1 MLRRWFTKLLG
12 LEEVGPVTY
21 FEWFL
26 RHPWPA
32 VAVLACIA
40 AAVGFA
46 AWLYWRERGISRRRR
61 IALGAL
67 RAALYTLVILLLF
80 EPVFGIEMAVKLRE
94 SLLVLVDNSESMGI
108 RDARRREREI
118 EEAAMA
124 LGRLPFD
131 RNAPRV
137 MDARTRADSAAA
149 TRLDLAKGILENP
162 NLDVFQKIQKNYR
175 LRYFSFSDTV
185 VPTSGEGEEL
195 AASLRRITANGR
207 STRLGT
213 AIDDVVA
220 RYSGQPIA
228 GVVVLTDGA
237 SNAGIEPLEVA
248 RKMKDR
254 SIPIFPV
261 GIGVP
266 DPPDVRVEGLIVQQT
281 VFVGDHVPVR
291 FRIVSKGFTNRHAD
305 VVVTVNGKEIARK
318 DVALTGGPQFEELS
332 FLPGEATDTLRL
344 EVAVAPLPGDAAPE
358 NNRVSQNIRVV
369 DEKIKVLYVEGRP
382 RWEYR
387 YLRAVLLRDRRLDVK
402 FLMTQ
407 GDRDLAKASDRYLDR
422 FPEVAG
428 EAFVFDLVILGDVP
442 ASYFT
447 PAQLSRMEQLVRE
460 RGGSLLVLP
469 GHQNPL
475 STYIGTPIEGV
486 LPVRLQPEAWESVDD
501 MVHPTVT
508 SKGDEMTV
516 VTLEMPADRNAAR
529 WARVRPL
536 YQVPA
541 LAGTKPAATVLATL
555 SDAPRRREPYPL
567 ICWQR
572 YGRGKA
578 MFVGTDQLWRLR
590 FKVGDRHHARFWG
603 QVIQFLT
610 LSRLLGENKRI
621 QLETGRRS
629 FRTGERVQI
638 YANVLNEAYEPVNL
652 AQYTV
657 YVERPEGRAETAEV
671 KLEPVKDVPGLYQ
684 GFFTP
689 EAEGLHVLRTA
700 PSDRDYSNTVELQV
714 ATTPLEQLE
723 PAMQED
729 ALRKL
734 AEISGGRFFA
744 IADLPQLPDEL
755 TQDVQ
760 TTIVRREKELWDLP
774 AIFVLLLLCGATEW
788 FFRRRYDLI

>member
-1 MLRRWFTKLLG
+1 MLRQWFTRVLG

-26 RHPWPA
+26 RHPWPSIVVLLCIVAA
-32 VAVLACIA
+32 VA
-40 AAVGFA
+40 FA
-46 AWLYWRERGISRRRR
+46 ARLYWRERGISRRRR
-61 IALGAL
+61 IFLGIF
-67 RAALYTLVILLLF
+67 RGILYTILILLLF
-80 EPVFGIEMAVKLRE
+80 EPVFGIEMSVKLRQ
-94 SLLVLVDNSESMGI
+94 SLLVLLDTSESMGI
-108 RDARRREREI
+108 PDARKKEREL

-124 LGRLPFD
+124 MGKLPFEKGSQ
-131 RNAPRV
+131 P
-137 MDARTRADSAAA
+137 MDARTRTEAAA
-149 TRLDLAKGILENP
+149 ARRIDLAKGILDNP
-162 NLDVFQKIQKNYR
+162 NLDLFQKLEADYK
-175 LRYFSFSDTV
+175 LRYFSFAETV
-185 VPTSGEGEEL
+185 VPASGEGDEL
-195 AASLRRITANGR
+195 AASLRRVGATGK

-228 GVVVLTDGA
+228 GVIALTDGA
-237 SNAGIEPLEVA
+237 SNEGLEPLEVA

-254 SIPIFPV
+254 GIPLFPV

-266 DPPDVRVEGLIVQQT
+266 DPPDVRVEGLVVQDT
-281 VFVGDHVPVR
+281 VFAKDRVPVR
-291 FRIVSKGFTNRHAD
+291 FRLTSKGFTNRHLD
-305 VVVTVNGKEIARK
+305 VVVTVDGKEIARQ
-318 DVALTGGPQFEELS
+318 DVVLTGDTQFEEMS
-332 FLPGEATDTLRL
+332 FLPEEGAASLTLKVAAT
-344 EVAVAPLPGDAAPE
+344 PLPGEVVAD
-358 NNRVSQNIRVV
+358 NNHLSQNIRVI
-369 DEKIKVLYVEGRP
+369 DEKIKVLYVEGKP

-387 YLRAVLLRDRRLDVK
+387 YLRAVLLRDYRLDVK
-402 FLMTQ
+402 FLLTQ
-407 GDRDLAKASDRYLDR
+407 GDRDLPKASDRYLER

-428 EAFVFDLVILGDVP
+428 EAFIWDLVILGDVP

-447 PAQLSRMEQLVRE
+447 PAQLNRIEQLVRE

-475 STYIGTPIEGV
+475 TTYLGSPIEGI
-486 LPVRLQPEAWESVDD
+486 LPVRLQPESWEAVEET
-501 MVHPTVT
+501 VYPVVT

-516 VTLEMPADRNAAR
+516 VTLEVPEERNTAR

-541 LAGTKPAATVLATL
+541 VAGAKPAATVLATL
-555 SDAPRRREPYPL
+555 SDFPRRREPYPL

-590 FKVGDRHHARFWG
+590 FKLGDRYHARYWG

-621 QLETGRRS
+621 QIETGHRS
-629 FRTGERVQI
+629 FRTGERVPI
-638 YANVLNEAYEPVNL
+638 YANVLSEAFEPVNL
-652 AQYTV
+652 AAYSI
-657 YVERPEGRAETAEV
+657 YVERPEGQAETSQI
-671 KLEPVKDVPGLYQ
+671 KLEPVRDVPGFYQ

-689 EAEGLHVLRTA
+689 EIEGRYVLRA
-700 PSDRDYSNTVELQV
+700 SPAEREYANSVELQV

-723 PAMQED
+723 PALQED
-729 ALRKL
+729 SLRKL
-734 AEISGGRFFA
+734 AELSGGRYFT
-744 IADLPQLPDEL
+744 IRDLPTLPDQLQQQLE
-755 TQDVQ
+755 

-774 AIFVLLLLCGATEW
+774 FIFIVVLLCAATEW

>member
-1 MLRRWFTKLLG
+1 MFRRGFTKLLG

-26 RHPWPA
+26 RHPWPS
-32 VAVLACIA
+32 VIVLACILA
-40 AAVGFA
+40 AIGFA
-46 AWLYWRERGISRRRR
+46 VWLYHRERGISRGRR
-61 IALGAL
+61 IFLGTL
-67 RAALYTLVILLLF
+67 RAGLYTLVILLLF
-80 EPVFGIEMAVKLRE
+80 EPVFGLEMSVRLRE
-94 SLLVLVDNSESMGI
+94 SLLVLVDNSESMAI
-108 RDARRREREI
+108 RDARKKEREL
-118 EEAAMA
+118 EDAAMA

-131 RNAPRV
+131 KAAPQV
-137 MDARTRADSAAA
+137 MDARTRADASSAA
-149 TRLDLAKGILENP
+149 RLDLAKGILENP
-162 NLDVFQKIQKNYR
+162 HLDIFTRLARNCR
-175 LRYFSFSDTV
+175 LRYFSFGDTV
-185 VPTSGEGEEL
+185 QPTSGEGDAL
-195 AASLRRITANGR
+195 AASLRKLEPKGK

-213 AIDDVVA
+213 AIDDVVS

-228 GVVVLTDGA
+228 GVLVLTDGA
-237 SNAGIEPLEVA
+237 SNEGLEPLEVA

-254 SIPIFPV
+254 GIPLFPV

-266 DPPDVRVEGLIVQQT
+266 DPPDVRLEGLVVQDT
-281 VFVGDHVPVR
+281 VFAKDRVPVR
-291 FRIVSKGFTNRHAD
+291 FRITSKGFTNRHVD
-305 VVVTVNGKEIARK
+305 LTVTVNGKEIARK
-318 DVALTGGPQFEELS
+318 DVVLTGEPQFEELS
-332 FLPGEATDTLRL
+332 FLPDETAGTLKL
-344 EVAVAPLPGDAAPE
+344 EVAASPLPGEIVAD
-358 NNRVSQNIRVV
+358 NNRLTRDLRVI
-369 DEKIKVLYVEGRP
+369 DEKIKVLYVEGKP

-387 YLRAVLLRDRRLDVK
+387 YLRAVLLRDHRLDVK

-407 GDRDLAKASDRYLDR
+407 GDRDLAKASERYLDR

-475 STYIGTPIEGV
+475 TTYLGTPIEGV
-486 LPVRLQPEAWESVDD
+486 LPVRLQPEAWESVDET
-501 MVHPTVT
+501 VYPTPT

-516 VTLEMPADRNAAR
+516 VTLEMPEERNAAR
-529 WARVRPL
+529 WAHVRPL

-541 LAGTKPAATVLATL
+541 LAGAKPAATVLATL

-578 MFVGTDQLWRLR
+578 MFVGTDQLWRVR
-590 FKVGDRHHARFWG
+590 FKVGDQYHARYWG

-621 QLETGRRS
+621 QIETGRRS
-629 FRTGERVQI
+629 FRTGERVQL
-638 YANVLNEAYEPVNL
+638 YANVLSEAYEPVNL
-652 AQYTV
+652 ASYTL
-657 YVERPEGRAETAEV
+657 YVERPEGQAETTQL
-671 KLEPVKDVPGLYQ
+671 KLDPVKDVPGLYQ

-689 EAEGLHVLRTA
+689 ELEGRYLLRTA
-700 PSDRDYSNTVELQV
+700 PADREYSNTVELQV

-734 AEISGGRFFA
+734 AEISGGRYFA
-744 IADLPQLPDEL
+744 IRDLPELPDALQQE
-755 TQDVQ
+755 VQ
-760 TTIVRREKELWDLP
+760 TTIIRREKELWDLP
-774 AIFVLLLLCGATEW
+774 AIFVLLLLCAATEW